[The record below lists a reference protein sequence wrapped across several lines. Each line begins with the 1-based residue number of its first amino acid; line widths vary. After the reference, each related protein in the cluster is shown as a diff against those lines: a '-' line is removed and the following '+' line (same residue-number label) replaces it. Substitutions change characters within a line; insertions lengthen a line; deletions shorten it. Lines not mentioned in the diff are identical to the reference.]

1 MKKTTIKRKIL
12 SQKKRSELIK
22 KEYEQIQ
29 QLSKK
34 LQKHTK
40 RNENLNHINYKIYY
54 LLHDPFTFV
63 NAYTKISKNKGE
75 LAEGYNED
83 NIIEHSGLTQAKKI
97 AKQIKN
103 GTYKFKPVK
112 RTWIPKPG
120 KSKKRP
126 VDVPSQSNR
135 IVQKAIRGILEAIY
149 EPVFK
154 ELGEKTKNLSNN
166 YGFRP
171 KHSTWMALDTLN
183 KYSKKCTLA
192 IEGDVELAYNNVDHN
207 ILLNI
212 LKERIKDKKFLRL
225 IKDMLK
231 SGVMNDQKFEHSL
244 NRTPQK
250 GIVSPLLFNIYM
262 LKFDKY
268 IYEEFIIPV
277 LEENKKKKDRIVSKE
292 YKKATYHTNVALIK
306 LKEAKQKNVI
316 DEKKIKELT
325 KKFKKLRSIRNQT
338 THSNFLKTKK
348 NIVYVRYADD
358 WVLALTSTKKEAKTI
373 KEKIAEFLLTHRK
386 LYLNDKKTKITFI
399 SEGYKFLGF
408 EIRMRTKNH
417 RFKRVLNKDLHG
429 KYSRALKRTT
439 SRQLTIEPDKKRL
452 LKKLKMLK
460 FCNAK
465 YEPIGKASWLV
476 YNEFQIV
483 QKYNHI
489 FKGIF
494 NYYEPCERY
503 NRLYQISYI
512 LQYSCAKTL
521 AKRKKMSITKV
532 FKLYNK
538 HLGIKKTI
546 KSLTNEVV
554 GYAEFTNLTTWIER
568 KKKQP

>member
-1 MKKTTIKRKIL
+1 MCPE
-12 SQKKRSELIK
+12 S
-22 KEYEQIQ
+22 
-29 QLSKK
+29 
-34 LQKHTK
+34 
-40 RNENLNHINYKIYY
+40 
-54 LLHDPFTFV
+54 
-63 NAYTKISKNKGE
+63 
-75 LAEGYNED
+75 
-83 NIIEHSGLTQAKKI
+83 
-97 AKQIKN
+97 
-103 GTYKFKPVK
+103 
-112 RTWIPKPG
+112 
-120 KSKKRP
+120 
-126 VDVPSQSNR
+126 
-135 IVQKAIRGILEAIY
+135 
-149 EPVFK
+149 
-154 ELGEKTKNLSNN
+154 
-166 YGFRP
+166 
-171 KHSTWMALDTLN
+171 
-183 KYSKKCTLA
+183 
-192 IEGDVELAYNNVDHN
+192 
-207 ILLNI
+207 
-212 LKERIKDKKFLRL
+212 
-225 IKDMLK
+225 
-231 SGVMNDQKFEHSL
+231 
-244 NRTPQK
+244 
-250 GIVSPLLFNIYM
+250 
-262 LKFDKY
+262 
-268 IYEEFIIPV
+268 
-277 LEENKKKKDRIVSKE
+277 
-292 YKKATYHTNVALIK
+292 
-306 LKEAKQKNVI
+306 
-316 DEKKIKELT
+316 

-489 FKGIF
+489 FRSIL

-521 AKRKKMSITKV
+521 AKRKKMSMAKV
-532 FKLYNK
+532 FKLYNRN
-538 HLGIKKTI
+538 LGIKKTI

-554 GYAEFTNLTTWIER
+554 RYAEFTNLSIWIER
-568 KKKQP
+568 KKKQNNLKNFTPTSKDPFRIQEHCHTKFKIYNECCMCGSTDEITLHHINSIRSIKNKDKFEAIRSQIKRIQIPVCQKCY